1 MIMTMAFFF
10 PISSI
15 FSVAAF
21 FWASALK
28 VKKVLPW
35 PPRWYQV
42 ASEWKYLEII
52 YNSHNNNY
60 FQIVSWSKRWWLF
73 SNETQTINRREW
85 NYFSSAD
92 KSLAVETFGWY
103 THYTTPTLCVEPF
116 QLLGENADGPLATF
130 TNSIFSVADPPPT
143 PLPPLCPLPP
153 LPAPLCPLSGPRHP
167 LYRQINHTALFFVS
181 LKVFVI
187 EKIHHIKLT
196 FWITGWVGALY
207 IFWQNNFMIYLV
219 KTDLEQ
225 FTRTFCDFG
234 G

>member
-1 MIMTMAFFF
+1 MIMMMAFFF

-52 YNSHNNNY
+52 YNSHYNNY
-60 FQIVSWSKRWWLF
+60 YWQLELVTLF
-73 SNETQTINRREW
+73 NVSNETQTINRREW

-92 KSLAVETFGWY
+92 TSLAVETFGWY

-143 PLPPLCPLPP
+143 PPYPPF
-153 LPAPLCPLSGPRHP
+153 APL
-167 LYRQINHTALFFVS
+167 LF
-181 LKVFVI
+181 
-187 EKIHHIKLT
+187 
-196 FWITGWVGALY
+196 
-207 IFWQNNFMIYLV
+207 
-219 KTDLEQ
+219 
-225 FTRTFCDFG
+225 
-234 G
+234 